1 MAEEKAVATINNAQ
15 PPEVSF
21 STRFTNRVLQE
32 FGLRAGET
40 VPEVTEHQR
49 QLIQGYFITID
60 RALKNAEAERLR
72 KNENNTDHKYDNPLP
87 CEWKNV
93 NLEELAVD
101 LMYYAR
107 LGLDMLMDNMLFPIP
122 FKNNKKEKY
131 DITLME
137 GYNGIRYIA
146 EKYALEPPTAV
157 TVEVVY
163 STDEFQPIKKD
174 RQNRTENYDFKITR
188 PFDRGDIVGGFA
200 YLEFTKPEKNE
211 LIMLSMKDIEKRK
224 PAYASPNFWGG
235 KKTDW
240 QYENGKRK
248 KVEVETEGWLDEMV
262 RKTIIREAYSAKHI
276 PRDPQK
282 IDDTYQQL
290 KMREAKYAAIAAQAE
305 IDANANT
312 ITIDTTPLEEPIP
325 EPQALPEA
333 REYVDL
339 ETGEVL
345 AMKQPEPEPVKPA
358 PTLGPDF

>member
-1 MAEEKAVATINNAQ
+1 MAENAVATINEQ
-15 PPEVSF
+15 KEISF
-21 STRFTNRVLQE
+21 STRFTNAVLRE
-32 FGLRAGET
+32 FGATAGET

-60 RALKNAEAERLR
+60 RALKNAESERLR
-72 KNENNTDHKYDNPLP
+72 KNESNSDHKFDNPLP

-93 NLEELAVD
+93 NLEELAAD

-107 LGLDMLMDNMLFPIP
+107 LGLDMLLDNMLFPIP
-122 FKNNKKEKY
+122 FRNSKKNKY

-146 EKYALEPPTAV
+146 EKYALDSPTSV

-163 STDEFQPIKKD
+163 STDEFHPIKKD
-174 RQNRTENYDFKITR
+174 RQNHVEAYDFVITK
-188 PFDRGDIVGGFA
+188 PFDRGNIVGGFA
-200 YLEFTKPEKNE
+200 YLEFAEPSKNK

-224 PAYASPNFWGG
+224 PEYASANFWGG
-235 KKTDW
+235 KKTEW

-262 RKTIIREAYSAKHI
+262 RKTIIREAYSAKHL

-290 KMREAKYAAIAAQAE
+290 KLREAKYAAVQAQAE

-312 ITIDTTPLEEPIP
+312 ITIDTTPQPVEEIP
-325 EPQALPEA
+325 EAAALPEA

-345 AMKQPEPEPVKPA
+345 SMKQPEPEPVKAA
-358 PTLGPDF
+358 PVLGPDF